1 MNMHVA
7 RLAREMS
14 ETPHCYRHPN
24 RETLVSC
31 SECGRPIC
39 EDCMTYAPVGIKC
52 PEHAAV
58 GAKPSVQRTVRQT
71 KGRIMGLDGPA
82 TVVLVVINVVV
93 YLITVAQG
101 GGLNTPG
108 GKLASDGA
116 LQGAAIAVNG
126 DWYRLVSS
134 MFFHGSIIHLA
145 FNMFALFWLGTV
157 VEQALGTWRY
167 LLVYFVS
174 GVAGSAGALVL
185 SGPFTVTVGAS
196 GAIYGVL
203 GALLVLE
210 YMTTGSFA
218 GQALGI
224 ILLNLMIT
232 LTVPN
237 ISLGGHLGGL
247 VGGILATFG
256 LMHFRFNRRRWLAPA
271 SAVLVGVAAI
281 VVAYVRV
288 QGYGPH

>member
-1 MNMHVA
+1 
-7 RLAREMS
+7 MS
-14 ETPHCYRHPN
+14 ETPHCYRHPG

-39 EDCMTYAPVGIKC
+39 EECMTYAPVGIKC
-52 PEHAAV
+52 PDHAAV
-58 GAKPSVQRTVRQT
+58 GTPKPSVQRTVRRT
-71 KGRIMGLDGPA
+71 KGRITGLEGPA
-82 TVVLVVINVVV
+82 TAALVAINVIV

-101 GGLNTPG
+101 NGLNAPG
-108 GKLASDGA
+108 GELISDGV
-116 LQGAAIAVNG
+116 LVGAAIDQNG
-126 DWYRLVSS
+126 DWYRLVSA
-134 MFFHGSIIHLA
+134 MFLHGSVIHLA
-145 FNMFALFWLGTV
+145 FNMFALYWLGTV

-174 GVAGSAGALVL
+174 GIAGSAGALLL
-185 SGPFTVTVGAS
+185 SGPLTQTVGAS
-196 GAIYGVL
+196 GAIYGIL
-203 GALLVLE
+203 GALLILE

-224 ILLNLMIT
+224 ILLNFMIT

-247 VGGILATFG
+247 VGGVLATFG
-256 LMHFRFNRRRWLAPA
+256 LMHFRYSKPRWLAPA
-271 SAVLVGVAAI
+271 SAVAVGIGAL

-288 QGYGPH
+288 SSYGPF